1 MANMKLP
8 CGIDDFEKLKMSGC
22 YYLDKT
28 GFIEELLTKDVADIL
43 FDTISYFNYKEDFYQ
58 GFVAGLFQAPDM
70 M

>member
-22 YYLDKT
+22 YSLDKT
-28 GFIEELLTKDVADIL
+28 GFIEELLTEDVADIL